1 MASGQGLALAPR
13 ADDLAVQVMAQS
25 VIVSRA
31 SGLSVSAALSRRD

>member
-1 MASGQGLALAPR
+1 
-13 ADDLAVQVMAQS
+13 VMAQS